1 MIISMVMIMKVMM
14 SNFTSESFSWMLK
27 GVIMLMMITM
37 IAMILNL
44 MPERFMLIP
53 QDLIMLM
60 IMMKNPVVF
69 PS

>member
-14 SNFTSESFSWMLK
+14 SNFTLESFGWMLK